1 MLLRE
6 RQPVSL
12 KNTGKEALMSNKILI
27 TNAFSLNMLV
37 SLTANVKTEELS
49 VPQVKEALSGDFE
62 SGMGHSTELVSE
74 ILGMDIPVNRSSNKI
89 QDGEAVLV
97 AQYVGPRLAEGA
109 IQLPEGA
116 TLKFIKVTVT
126 YG

>member
-1 MLLRE
+1 M
-6 RQPVSL
+6 
-12 KNTGKEALMSNKILI
+12 KNILI
-27 TNAFSLNMLV
+27 ANAFSLNMLNGF
-37 SLTANVKTEELS
+37 STTITTEELT
-49 VPQVKEALSGDFE
+49 VPQVQEAISGGFE

-74 ILGMDIPVNRSSNKI
+74 ILGMQIPVNRSNNKI
-89 QDGEAVLV
+89 DNGESIIVC
-97 AQYVGPRLAEGA
+97 QYVGPRLAEGA

>member
-1 MLLRE
+1 
-6 RQPVSL
+6 
-12 KNTGKEALMSNKILI
+12 MSKILI

-49 VPQVKEALSGDFE
+49 VPQTIEALSEGFT

-74 ILGMDIPVNRSSNKI
+74 ILGMEIPMNRSSNKI
-89 QDGEAVLV
+89 QNGESVLV
-97 AQYVGPRLAEGA
+97 AQYVGPRLPEGA
-109 IQLPEGA
+109 VELPEGA

>member
-1 MLLRE
+1 M
-6 RQPVSL
+6 
-12 KNTGKEALMSNKILI
+12 NKII
-27 TNAFSLNMLV
+27 ICNAFSLNMLKGF
-37 SLTANVKTEELS
+37 STNIKTEELS
-49 VPQVKEALSGDFE
+49 IPQVQEELNNGFE
-62 SGMGHSTELVSE
+62 SAMGHSTELVSE
-74 ILGMDIPVNRSSNKI
+74 VLGMDIPQNRTSNKI
-89 QDGEAVLV
+89 QDGESILV